1 MQESA
6 QKTNEKLK
14 EAFALWE
21 NKKGE
26 MVYYSGKTSEEA
38 VRSFPTRLVAFIN
51 TVKKNPNS
59 PDITVY
65 VSADKD
71 SKEPRKEHAS
81 LWQSTS
87 KAGKVYY
94 TGSTSD
100 KKKLVAFVNG
110 DTQDGKYPAIRA
122 YFKA

>member
-1 MQESA
+1 MQDNA

-26 MVYYSGKTSEEA
+26 MVYYSGKTNEEGKA
-38 VRSFPTRLVAFIN
+38 FPIRLVAFIN

-94 TGSTSD
+94 TGNTAD
-100 KKKLVAFVNG
+100 KQKIVAFVNG

>member
-1 MQESA
+1 MQNNA
-6 QKTNEKLK
+6 QKTEEKLN

-26 MVYYSGKTSEEA
+26 LVYYSGKTSEGEG
-38 VRSFPTRLVAFIN
+38 SFPTRLVAFIN

-65 VSADKD
+65 ISGEKD
-71 SKEPRKEHAS
+71 SKEPRKEFAS
-81 LWQSTS
+81 LWQATS
-87 KAGKVYY
+87 KAGKTYY
-94 TGSTSD
+94 NGNTSD

-110 DTQDGKYPAIRA
+110 NTQEGKYPAIRA

>member
-1 MQESA
+1 MHSA
-6 QKTNEKLK
+6 VLG
-14 EAFALWE
+14 L
-21 NKKGE
+21 
-26 MVYYSGKTSEEA
+26 
-38 VRSFPTRLVAFIN
+38 SFRITFE
-51 TVKKNPNS
+51 KNPNS

-87 KAGKVYY
+87 KTGKVYY

-110 DTQDGKYPAIRA
+110 DTQEGKYPAIRA